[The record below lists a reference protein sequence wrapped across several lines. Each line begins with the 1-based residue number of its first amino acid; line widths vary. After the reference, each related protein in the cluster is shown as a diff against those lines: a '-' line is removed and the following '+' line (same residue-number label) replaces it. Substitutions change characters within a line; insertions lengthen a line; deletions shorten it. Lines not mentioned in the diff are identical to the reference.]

1 MRRTVINTLS
11 LMVLFS
17 SFVFAETGKKA
28 ELQKPIKSFNGL
40 TKTIR
45 TQIFSDDFSYSDGS
59 LVGNG
64 SWVTYSG
71 STGQVQVSSG
81 TVLINDSDSEDVRAQ
96 FAPIT

>member
-17 SFVFAETGKKA
+17 SFVFAETGKEA

-40 TKTIR
+40 TRTIR

-59 LVGNG
+59 LIGNG
-64 SWVTYSG
+64 SWVH
-71 STGQVQVSSG
+71 
-81 TVLINDSDSEDVRAQ
+81 
-96 FAPIT
+96 